1 MPAQTALLDLPLE
14 RPDTETAPASPRA
27 DIVVLKFGSSV
38 LRAPDQVP
46 FVVSEIY
53 ARVRH
58 GQKVV
63 AVVSAIHGQTDLL
76 LGQARS
82 LGIAHDNSLLP
93 RYVVLG
99 EEQAAALVAIGC
111 DRVGLDCVSL
121 SVRELGI
128 VAEGPVE
135 DATPV
140 RLGSD
145 ALARALERHQ
155 VVVVPG
161 FGAVNEAGRVVLLGR
176 GGTDLSAVFLAAE
189 LGLESARLVKDVDG
203 VYDGDPAV
211 LGADAHR
218 FGTLDWATARQ
229 VAGKLVQLR
238 AIETAEAR
246 GVTVEVS
253 AIGLD
258 AASRIGAFPPQPAAA
273 TKPRKLKVALA
284 GCGVVGGGVLE
295 RLLADSDHYEIV
307 GVLVRDPK
315 KPRDPQP
322 AADILTSDP
331 DHLLSLGAD
340 LLVEALSEGR
350 PAERL
355 IRKALALGLD
365 VVTADKQAVAFDL
378 PGLLA
383 AAQAGG
389 GRLLYSAAV
398 GGGSPM
404 LETVREARRHGQV
417 VELQAVLNGTCN
429 FILDRV
435 GQGAAFSDA
444 LEEAR
449 RAGFAEEDPS
459 SDLEGHD
466 AAAKLRILAWEAFG
480 VMLDDTAVTR
490 DVLDAEAAARL
501 GGRPVKQVGRLI
513 RRDEVVEARVE
524 LVEVGP
530 DSPFHGLRGERNAL
544 QIAGEDGRTWT
555 CIGRG
560 AGRWP
565 TAESV
570 LADVS
575 DVRRASA
582 RA

>member
-1 MPAQTALLDLPLE
+1 MPAHNFLKADLDLTSK
-14 RPDTETAPASPRA
+14 RPAASADAPPAV
-27 DIVVLKFGSSV
+27 VVLKFGSSV
-38 LRAPDQVP
+38 LRSPELTP

-53 ARVRH
+53 AHVRH

-76 LGQARS
+76 LGQARA
-82 LGIAHDNSLLP
+82 LGVPHDNSLLP

-128 VAEGPVE
+128 IAQGPAE

-145 ALARALERHQ
+145 ALVKALEHHQ

-161 FGAVNEAGRVVLLGR
+161 FGAINEAGRVVLLGR
-176 GGTDLSAVFLAAE
+176 GGTDLTAVFLAAE
-189 LGLESARLVKDVDG
+189 LGLASARLVKDVDG

-218 FGTLDWATARQ
+218 FGKLDWATAKQ

-238 AIETAEAR
+238 AIDVAEAR
-246 GVTVEVS
+246 GVTIEVS

-258 AASRIGAFPPQPAAA
+258 AASRIGPYRPQPAAA

-295 RLLADSDHYEIV
+295 RLLADSDHYEVV

-322 AADILTSDP
+322 APEILTNDP
-331 DHLLSLGAD
+331 DHLLELGAD

-355 IRKALALGLD
+355 IRKALARGMD

-378 PGLLA
+378 AGLQA
-383 AAQAGG
+383 AAEAGG
-389 GRLLYSAAV
+389 ARLAYSAAV

-404 LETVREARRHGQV
+404 LETVRAARRHGPI
-417 VELQAVLNGTCN
+417 VEIQAVLNGTCN

-435 GQGAAFSDA
+435 AQGASFADA

-449 RAGFAEEDPS
+449 KAGFAEEDPS

-480 VMLDDTAVTR
+480 VILEDAAVER
-490 DVLDAEAAARL
+490 VALDAEVAAGLA
-501 GGRPVKQVGRLI
+501 GKSVKQVGRLV
-513 RRDEVVEARVE
+513 RRGDEITARVD
-524 LVEVGP
+524 LVEVGE
-530 DSPFHGLRGERNAL
+530 DSPFRNLRGERNAL
-544 QIAGEDGRTWT
+544 LAQGDDGGVWT
-555 CIGRG
+555 CKGRG

-570 LADVS
+570 LADVA

-582 RA
+582 RI